1 MATHHKVSDKAY
13 TSDIFIYDA
22 LNGSLSEVI
31 LGVHY
36 ARIPKTVMSKTL
48 LRLTATN
55 STTETMAAPSVAVSN
70 VIPSTITAST
80 PLEPIVP
87 SNLLGESALDAKAS
101 TSPPQKSDTQ
111 KSYSGSA
118 IPAKVADTLA
128 ELTGLDADTMKL
140 DVKLADIGI
149 DSLMGMEMANDL
161 VATFKCTLDMDRLAE
176 ATIIRD
182 VTDCVAAA
190 LGVDS
195 SSDDS
200 AEDTPGS
207 ATSGESNI
215 GSGPPEDHMDS
226 ATSVSD
232 NDEHTHKEV
241 GHARELQLPTS
252 AVLEAFGQSKLSTDR
267 FITDYNCAG
276 YMDTINPKQ
285 TQLCIALILEAFE
298 QMGSHIK
305 TAKAGQ
311 RLERVVHAPQHD
323 RLVRYLYEV
332 LEVDARLIN
341 IDGDTITRTAVSAT
355 SKSSKEIVAS
365 LVTAYPNHNFG
376 NRLAYFC
383 GSRLVEVLAGNLDG
397 VKLIFGSNEGR
408 ELVSGLY
415 GDSLLNKLS
424 YKQMEDFL
432 KRLIP
437 KLPPNSGPLKILEM
451 GAGTGGT
458 TKYLVPLL
466 ADMKVPVE
474 YTFTDLAPSFVAAA
488 RKQYK
493 GHPFMKF
500 CNHDIEK
507 APADN
512 LVNTQNLIV
521 ASNAVHATRSL
532 PESLKNIRKALR
544 SDGLLMML
552 EMTETVRWVDIIFGL
567 LEGWWLFDDGRLH
580 ALSHQLHWERE
591 LHNAG
596 YGHVDWTDGHLPE
609 NRVQRIIIA
618 MASGSQQDRLQV
630 QSKPPPPV
638 QDMSDTVARKAAV
651 DGYVERYT
659 SGCMSPANH
668 AIGEYPH
675 TGEHCVVVT
684 GATGSLGCHLVAHLA
699 ALPSVASVV
708 CLNRIN
714 RGSEPETR
722 QRQALR
728 DRGLCIDE
736 GDLAKLRVLESD
748 TSKSCLG
755 LARDEY
761 TRVVS
766 TVTHIVHNAWPM
778 SGHRPI
784 HRFEAQFQ
792 VMRNLIDL
800 CYEAHAATSRI
811 ITFQFISSI
820 AVVGHQPLWSG
831 KSLVAEEL
839 VSIESVLTNGYGDA
853 KYVCERMLDAT
864 LQQHGGQFRHMSVR
878 LGQVAGNSETGYWNT
893 QEHLSFLVKSSQTLR
908 ALPDFTDQL
917 SWTPVDLVAA
927 ALSDLAFQINAP
939 PAPVYHID
947 NPVRQPWRKM
957 IVLWATALEIP
968 LSNIIPFD
976 EWVRRVRHFPGST
989 EKDNPAYKLVDFLDG
1004 NFLRMSCG
1012 GLLLDTTRA
1021 RSHSATLAAAGPV
1034 SDDVALRYIQYWKKI
1049 GFLAA

>member
-1 MATHHKVSDKAY
+1 
-13 TSDIFIYDA
+13 
-22 LNGSLSEVI
+22 
-31 LGVHY
+31 
-36 ARIPKTVMSKTL
+36 
-48 LRLTATN
+48 
-55 STTETMAAPSVAVSN
+55 MAAPSVAAPN
-70 VIPSTITAST
+70 VTPSAITAST

-87 SNLLGESALDAKAS
+87 SGPSNLLGQSALDAKAP
-101 TSPPQKSDTQ
+101 TSLPQKSAAQ
-111 KSYSGSA
+111 RPYSGSA
-118 IPAKVADTLA
+118 IPAKVAETLA
-128 ELTGLDADTMKL
+128 ELTGLDANTMKL
-140 DVKLADIGI
+140 DVKLGDIGI

-161 VATFKCTLDMDRLAE
+161 AATFKCTLDMDRLAE

-195 SSDDS
+195 SSDGI

-207 ATSGESNI
+207 ATSEESNN
-215 GSGPPEDHMDS
+215 GPGTPQDHTDS
-226 ATSVSD
+226 VTSVSD
-232 NDEHTHKEV
+232 NDERIGSEV
-241 GHARELQLPTS
+241 GHAQELQIPAS
-252 AVLEAFGQSKLSTDR
+252 AVLEAFGESKLSTDQ

-332 LEVDARLIN
+332 LEVDARLIDM
-341 IDGDTITRTAVSAT
+341 DGDIITRTAVSAI
-355 SKSSKEIVAS
+355 SKSSKEIVDS
-365 LVTAYPNHNFG
+365 LVTAYPNHNFS
-376 NRLAYFC
+376 NRLAYYC

-408 ELVSGLY
+408 DLVSGLY

-424 YKQMEDFL
+424 YKQMEDFV
-432 KRLIP
+432 KRLIS
-437 KLPPNSGPLKILEM
+437 KFPPSSGPLKILEM

-466 ADMKVPVE
+466 ADMKVPGE
-474 YTFTDLAPSFVAAA
+474 YTFTDLAPSFVATA

-493 GHPFMKF
+493 GYPFMKF

-512 LVNTQNLIV
+512 LVNTQHLIV

-567 LEGWWLFDDGRLH
+567 LEGWWLFDDGRQH

-638 QDMSDTVARKAAV
+638 QDMSDSAARKAAV
-651 DGYVERYT
+651 DAYVERYA

-675 TGEHCVVVT
+675 T
-684 GATGSLGCHLVAHLA
+684 AHMA
-699 ALPSVASVV
+699 ALPNVATVI

-714 RGSEPETR
+714 RGSEPKAR

-736 GDLAKLRVLESD
+736 GDLAKLRVLKSD

-800 CYEAHAATSRI
+800 CYEAHATTSRMV
-811 ITFQFISSI
+811 TFQFISSI

-831 KSLVAEEL
+831 SSLVLEEP
-839 VSIESVLTNGYGDA
+839 VRIESVITNGYGDA

-864 LQQHGGQFRHMSVR
+864 LDRHARQFRHMSVR
-878 LGQVAGNSETGYWNT
+878 LGQVAGNSKTGYWNT

-908 ALPDFTDQL
+908 TLPNFTNQL

-927 ALSDLAFQINAP
+927 TLSDLAFQSSAP
-939 PAPVYHID
+939 PAPIYHID
-947 NPVRQPWRKM
+947 NPVRQPWQKM
-957 IVLWATALEIP
+957 ITLWGTTLGIP
-968 LSNIIPFD
+968 LSNIVPFD

-1021 RSHSATLAAAGPV
+1021 RSHSATLAAVGPV
-1034 SDDVALRYIQYWKKI
+1034 SDDVALRYIQYWKRI